1 MELKEIITKLETIK
15 KGAFT
20 KVSYRTTKELK
31 KLGVTLEKTT
41 DTTIRFVEYGHIKGV
56 EVKHKP
62 NQNEQWLPNGLIY
75 NENKNA
81 YYLQMATTKNGHKT
95 AKIVYKVNGV
105 VVDKET
111 YNQYDKP
118 NPNKEPL
125 VTFRKNINDIISL
138 G

>member
-1 MELKEIITKLETIK
+1 MELTTIVKKLAAIK
-15 KGAFT
+15 KGAYT
-20 KVSYRTTKELK
+20 KVVYRTTKELK
-31 KLGVTLEKTT
+31 KIGVVLEKTT

-75 NENKNA
+75 NGNTNS
-81 YYLQMATTKNGHKT
+81 YYLQMATIKNGHNK
-95 AKIVYKVNGV
+95 AKIVYKVNGE

-111 YNQYDKP
+111 YQQYDKP

-125 VTFRKNINDIISL
+125 VVFRKNINDIISL